1 MKKNGFTLVE
11 LLAVVVILALIT
23 LMGTVGVGSL
33 KNGINK
39 SMWNSTVELIETAA
53 KRYGEDKKNIIINKN
68 ESCTINGVSH
78 KPGYEVT
85 VEDLISKKYIAT
97 KELVNNT
104 IEKSKNEND
113 NFTNGYYVN
122 NGKVCIYIEDNLSY
136 AKYIG

>member
-1 MKKNGFTLVE
+1 ME

-97 KELVNNT
+97 KE
-104 IEKSKNEND
+104 
-113 NFTNGYYVN
+113 
-122 NGKVCIYIEDNLSY
+122 
-136 AKYIG
+136 

>member
-1 MKKNGFTLVE
+1 MKP
-11 LLAVVVILALIT
+11 
-23 LMGTVGVGSL
+23 
-33 KNGINK
+33 
-39 SMWNSTVELIETAA
+39 AA

-97 KELVNNT
+97 KEYAIKNGQEVKVLVNNT